1 MNERDW
7 ELLRVLYEVKSIT
20 RAADRLFITQPA
32 LSIRLKNIESY
43 FNTTL
48 VIRNKKGIQ
57 FTSEGE
63 FLAKKASFMQ
73 YPYQRCDRQFL
84 QPTKANHMLRDQS
97 SLRQHQIVAY
107 TLPHL

>member
-48 VIRNKKGIQ
+48 VIRNEKRNSI
-57 FTSEGE
+57 
-63 FLAKKASFMQ
+63 
-73 YPYQRCDRQFL
+73 
-84 QPTKANHMLRDQS
+84 H
-97 SLRQHQIVAY
+97 I
-107 TLPHL
+107 